1 MSKIMRTL
9 IVILMLAGLGAVIAL
24 AIISR
29 NAPATSGVVLAT
41 EDAQPAAAC
50 LSDNTGGCVVFPTI
64 TGQNVD
70 GAAFSA
76 PEDFAK
82 PLNIVILPFDR
93 EQQERALNWL
103 PLGQSLA
110 AEYADVGYYSVAAL
124 PDLSPFV
131 RGLVIGGLQLGVR
144 DEAVR
149 TVTVITFLEDQAR
162 FIAALGLADNSQ
174 MAVVVV
180 DDTRRLLYRAVGD
193 YDEAQDS
200 ALRQFINDLH

>member
-1 MSKIMRTL
+1 MSKIMRVL
-9 IVILMLAGLGAVIAL
+9 IVLVLLAGLGALIAL

-29 NAPATSGVVLAT
+29 SAPATSQVLLAT

-50 LSDNTGGCVVFPTI
+50 LPDNTGGCVVFPTI

-76 PEDFAK
+76 PDDFAK

-93 EQQERALNWL
+93 QQQERALNWL

-110 AEYADVGYYSVAAL
+110 SQYADVGYYSVAAL

-144 DEAVR
+144 DEPVRAV
-149 TVTVITFLEDQAR
+149 TIVSFLEDQAR
-162 FIAALGLADNSQ
+162 FISALGLADNTQ

-200 ALRQFINDLH
+200 ALRQFVQDLR